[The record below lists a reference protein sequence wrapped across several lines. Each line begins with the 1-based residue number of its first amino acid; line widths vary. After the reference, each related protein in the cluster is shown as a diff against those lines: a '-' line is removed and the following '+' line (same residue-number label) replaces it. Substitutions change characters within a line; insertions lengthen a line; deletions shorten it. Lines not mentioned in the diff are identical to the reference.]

1 MVSWRVCGWCSG
13 GRGRRRQHYRYEVV
27 YRRDDCLY
35 SGPDYLES
43 LPGGRASL
51 NPTHHHPHHAHYHLR
66 HPHHHPP
73 PPHPPPPHPPP
84 IDTLTRQNRVNHL
97 LTALHHAHTP
107 RRPPHAHR
115 TAWVSSGHLGSPP
128 PRAAALSQWRSAPL
142 LPANYRDPS
151 VSSRDL
157 SRDTSRDIS
166 LASSSAHSTKPL
178 LAPGP
183 GHRPPPLL
191 ATSTTPS
198 PRKPPP
204 HSPRTPLSPGPP
216 GYPGAFTFSPLHNL
230 SLGEVQLRKVRGGE
244 VQLRKVGGSSA
255 PPPASST
262 TSTTAAKTWSLTRD
276 LRQYLNT
283 RFQKG
288 SVDHELQNTIRDNV
302 YLRTVPV
309 TTRTPRQGE
318 VNGVDYTFLSKEEFS
333 ALQRSGNLLESG
345 VFEGHEY
352 GAPVPSPISSAL
364 PQRLT
369 VERITRQR
377 LQHQIP
383 STVSNASSMASEV
396 HISTRVES
404 QRLPPLHS
412 PRMGTQREYP
422 STPSGGDPLS
432 EPQSE
437 QSLGPA
443 ALIDTTKDGNL
454 SRSLSLPVKRK
465 HFRKHSSDKIKTLP
479 IRLLKGVQ
487 RPSLLDSNQN
497 LSANEIK
504 EYFIRHGS
512 QRHRQAVHEVHGQAF
527 VSSAEDTSGKV
538 NRQAGRSVQRSSS
551 RSRNSP
557 LKNKSLISFA
567 VDAKYKASSSVVAQ
581 TLLTQPR
588 IKPLK
593 RNVSDVGIYEE
604 DSEADTLFGSSSD
617 DDDSGTLVGSD
628 NRDSL
633 SSEDS
638 GHSDCSSVFSDETA
652 TEDTNIIPSVYRGN
666 PDGISQNN
674 PLYRHTSSS
683 VEGLCF
689 SGNVNAAVDNLS
701 LFSNEESVDPDTHMM
716 SNQSIEH
723 SKYHASNNISSHT
736 IDLSVSV
743 NDPLSPMNGVRYW
756 IDHSDVSRK
765 TQINRHSSSVGN
777 VTPVDNNEFDIIDN
791 LSLFSNE
798 ESVDPVTDVAS
809 QQPVDCTIECE
820 PSSTRHPV
828 SSNLSS
834 EAQFG
839 RYLVTNKVDAIQD
852 LKESNTHRTTGSHS
866 SAPTHNVD
874 TIKDLHA
881 KCRVEPCDESA
892 LNRSK
897 DASSNRVPKGLPVAM
912 MQNNSN
918 VSCIFSYDV
927 AGNSG
932 IEKCSDD
939 IKRCA
944 SSAASGVQKSNSS
957 HQIDINHQDANY
969 SLTFDKFSKPTLIPK
984 KKPEIPQRS
993 SSLNNALKQNNHSMK
1008 FWGSRK
1014 EIPPVLVLNSNN
1026 QFLKKGVRNSLLDE
1040 GENAHINKRAS
1051 SNISDVCSLSTKENI
1066 LSVKDLIDKH
1076 EDVKRTQT
1084 TLGAILVPALNG
1096 KTNQEDACLD
1106 AVLNNKTKKIDNY
1119 VPNKQDSSRA
1129 TTSKSK
1135 EENSED
1141 TSEVDAS
1148 LVTIPKERQENLCEN
1163 DKGNNYCKDVDK
1175 QDYQNSLFA
1184 HSFNP
1189 QEHNKENIYQF
1200 SLLDSHLTDDFKSSE
1215 KIINISSSADTDL
1228 KSEFNSIKD
1237 VNDMIAST
1245 VTLNGTP
1252 SKFLLNTPSFSEKD
1266 ARSRRTSEKRVS
1278 GNALRILG
1286 PTDRNILEGTI
1297 LNADFQELSDTLCN
1311 SNASTYMDT
1320 IHTHKT
1326 LKEDVEKE
1334 CTSSRKMNS
1343 LYFIE
1348 PTEGKVSEFYN
1359 KDESINDALCKTFDK
1374 SSFNNIKTRLERHVE
1389 ASCKNEQSFSEIVL
1403 DNTNEEIPKKKNT
1416 DTFRRG
1422 RQKDPITNV
1431 DNFHESASINHT
1443 LGNNIGDQIT
1453 FLQTEK
1459 GSHRLLPTT
1468 EESKVSN
1475 PCVERNIN
1483 DNVKDSCKNPQSISN
1498 VKERVP
1504 EFCSK
1509 ETVNHG
1515 LNNGHSLSVKS
1526 LVNVHENHI
1535 HSYIESLTSYKSRS
1549 LTKTASLPLQHKHE
1563 GSLKAQL
1570 SDSTLLGA
1578 RQRPEGS
1585 EKTSYCNSIIEEKHK
1600 TSQSFLGLNAS
1611 IVNGKGNASEMEIR
1625 PTESSRL
1632 CQSGINVSY
1641 NEVAIYPL
1649 LSQVNSKDSSPS
1661 SNNRLTDAS
1670 EGLETEDLGEG
1681 KELDQR
1687 PRPPPERTLF
1697 ISRNSPTRFSLIKN
1711 PRDKEERAYSRC
1723 MPVKAPRRSKMKERH
1738 EFNKEPNMNYNG
1750 RQRTPVI
1757 EFSDGTENER
1767 SYIERFLNSKYDN
1780 YAKICNETY
1789 NHQTLQTTEHYSSN
1803 SLPNGFGSSLL
1814 SGNGNGTGNHYGTPK
1829 PPSLPPDHLA
1839 RGSAGTA
1846 VLPGAHPSS
1855 EGKRRRNRS
1864 NVEAMAANT
1873 TSTDI
1878 PPEPPSHPYS
1888 SGTHYGPPGMPQSMV
1903 AEEGGVQLQ
1912 PPDSPTAGELG
1923 PLPFNWEKAYT
1934 ENGEPY
1940 YIDHMNGTSSWLDPR
1955 LARVQKRNAEECG
1968 EDELPFGWERID
1980 DPQYGTYYIDH
1991 VNRKTQYENPVI
2003 VAKKQP
2009 ITPTQGG
2016 GSSPAESG
2024 NNTFPRQKKSTSEGG
2039 SGATP
2044 NTNEGSQPT
2053 SGSGHKRA
2061 NRLMLYLPCLPC
2073 LASEGKDTKLQVQ
2086 AQQANKRVHSRM
2098 DKNALPR
2105 PRSLSPNHKHPDIS
2119 PKPSDPVNRQSIT
2132 ISNPMN
2138 PVHLASGTP
2147 YKANI
2152 LLPSSQDLKSN
2163 NLALNSKITSPNNQN
2178 IPAIKQ
2184 NNVSINQQL
2193 TLSQSFKSQEVKNPT
2208 FNQTIVP
2215 NFAKPH
2221 FPNCQTISPKFLHP
2235 RIPQAS
2241 SSPKGQSMSVGRS
2254 PSPRSSINISNSW
2267 CYNPGQSYSPNHLW
2281 SYSSSPIQSG
2291 NPQFP
2296 SPGPYPL
2303 PQIFSTPLPSSQDL
2317 AYPTIHHQRSFSSYY
2332 SYTVCTPSASPLYRP
2347 SEDPVV
2353 SAVSLRRKDRSGQS
2367 ILFTRNPAELQGEFI
2382 RTSLV
2387 KSSRGLGFTIV
2398 GGDDNEEE
2406 FLQIKS
2412 VVPNGPAWQDGKL
2425 RTGDVLVYVG
2435 DTCVLGYTHADVVN
2449 MFQNIDPGR
2458 TVYLEVCRG
2467 YPLPFDPNDP
2477 NTEIVTTVAVTSADA
2492 RSSKSVFGEG
2502 YERSRNN
2509 SSESMNTAKSMPDL
2523 SNPER
2528 VHQVPRPGSADLLSS
2543 ENFDHTPDILDFY
2556 PSALSK
2562 PEYLTIPIVKGTNGF
2577 GFTIAD
2583 SAYGQKVKKI
2593 LDRGRCK
2600 NLIEGDILVDINNI
2614 NVKGMSHTEV
2624 VQVLK
2629 DCAQGQE
2636 AVIMVQRG
2644 GLSSPSKSRVLR
2656 KEQSSPK
2663 KSGVAAGL
2671 FRSKTPTADMYS
2683 SQPKE
2688 VIPNRPK
2695 TPLVD
2700 TRNRPKTPNIMSGID
2715 ISGSGEGNRQVE
2727 GNTDYRPP
2735 YTPTSVHAPFPG
2747 AFSYTGGQVDSQY
2760 DTKVNNMSVQMSQ
2773 VSLEPNN
2780 YENYIGDS
2788 QGYRGEGQVPHQNS
2802 YNYHHELYSQDGY
2815 YQQHGDESDMK
2826 RNQSKT
2832 PTKEF
2837 NNQGYSQYPYY
2848 NENNGSSSNHINN
2861 NNHNTSMEQNS
2872 GYGYMQ
2878 YPKDG
2883 YDLPRQDSGYSSQA
2897 QIPPARN
2904 PYPPYYG
2911 QNNSAGYN
2919 NQADSLG
2926 RRKES
2931 TSFEYEHPAPVSMP
2945 RFPDGRYS
2953 VNPRGP
2959 PAGPNGNLG
2968 YMEFTV
2974 TLKRQETGFGFRI
2987 VGGTEEGSQV
2997 SIGHIV
3003 PGGAADQNGSVA
3015 TADEIIGVDGEMV
3028 LGSSHHHVVQLMA
3041 AAATQGRVTLTLR
3054 RRTHNPTDLH
3064 NRSLEMQFPYDITVT
3079 RRENEGFGFVIISS
3093 VTKSGSTIGRIIEG
3107 SPAER
3112 CGRLNVGDRIL
3123 SVNGVDIKTLH
3134 HGHIVN
3140 LIKESG
3146 YSVTLT
3152 IGAPRDDASSTTSN
3166 SQRSSQGSMIL
3177 AQATPVSAPQA
3188 SGSPAHTSA
3197 QAESD
3202 AGDDGEYYGVELQ
3215 RGTRGFG
3222 FSIRGGREFHNMPL
3236 FVLRIAENGPAAE
3249 DGKLKVGDQ
3258 LMEINGR
3265 STKDMTHADA
3275 IELIKQCGNSVS
3287 LMVKRG
3293 GKIPQHLDTMNP
3305 NSLGSPVGPPPPGT
3319 NVRST
3324 ATLPPPS
3331 PGSMGTTYPP
3341 PPGPPYYAHGGYNAL
3356 PTSSSGYPPAYP
3368 HNGAIRGPQPLHSS
3382 PATQYPLPLTPNG
3395 PLSQSSPRVVAGE
3408 NYYWNRV
3415 SEHRPA

>member
-2061 NRLMLYLPCLPC
+2061 N
-2073 LASEGKDTKLQVQ
+2073 K
-2086 AQQANKRVHSRM
+2086 
-2098 DKNALPR
+2098 
-2105 PRSLSPNHKHPDIS
+2105 
-2119 PKPSDPVNRQSIT
+2119 
-2132 ISNPMN
+2132 
-2138 PVHLASGTP
+2138 
-2147 YKANI
+2147 
-2152 LLPSSQDLKSN
+2152 
-2163 NLALNSKITSPNNQN
+2163 
-2178 IPAIKQ
+2178 
-2184 NNVSINQQL
+2184 
-2193 TLSQSFKSQEVKNPT
+2193 
-2208 FNQTIVP
+2208 
-2215 NFAKPH
+2215 
-2221 FPNCQTISPKFLHP
+2221 
-2235 RIPQAS
+2235 
-2241 SSPKGQSMSVGRS
+2241 
-2254 PSPRSSINISNSW
+2254 
-2267 CYNPGQSYSPNHLW
+2267 
-2281 SYSSSPIQSG
+2281 
-2291 NPQFP
+2291 
-2296 SPGPYPL
+2296 
-2303 PQIFSTPLPSSQDL
+2303 
-2317 AYPTIHHQRSFSSYY
+2317 
-2332 SYTVCTPSASPLYRP
+2332 
-2347 SEDPVV
+2347 
-2353 SAVSLRRKDRSGQS
+2353 
-2367 ILFTRNPAELQGEFI
+2367 LQGEFI

>member
-13 GRGRRRQHYRYEVV
+13 GGRSRRGQHYRYEVV
-27 YRRDDCLY
+27 YRRDDSLY

-43 LPGGRASL
+43 LPGGRATL
-51 NPTHHHPHHAHYHLR
+51 NTTQHHPHH
-66 HPHHHPP
+66 PHHHFQQF
-73 PPHPPPPHPPP
+73 HPQHHRPQPAQL
-84 IDTLTRQNRVNHL
+84 DTLTRQNRVNHL
-97 LTALHHAHTP
+97 LTALHHAHPP
-107 RRPPHAHR
+107 RPHYR
-115 TAWVSSGHLGSPP
+115 SPWVSSGHLGTAPPPP

-142 LPANYRDPS
+142 LPPNYRDPS

-166 LASSSAHSTKPL
+166 LASSSAHSTKL
-178 LAPGP
+178 LLPTTLAN
-183 GHRPPPLL
+183 RPPPLL
-191 ATSTTPS
+191 TTAGTPS
-198 PRKPPP
+198 PRKPP

-216 GYPGAFTFSPLHNL
+216 GYPDTFTFSPLHNL
-230 SLGEVQLRKVRGGE
+230 SVGKCKVQRQRGGGE
-244 VQLRKVGGSSA
+244 LRLRRVPA
-255 PPPASST
+255 TAARPPPSSPP
-262 TSTTAAKTWSLTRD
+262 TAAAAAAVKSWSLTRD

-345 VFEGHEY
+345 VFEGHAY
-352 GAPVPSPISSAL
+352 GTPVLSPISSAL
-364 PQRLT
+364 QQRLT
-369 VERITRQR
+369 VECITRHR
-377 LQHQIP
+377 LQHHIP
-383 STVSNASSMASEV
+383 SVPNVSSSMSSTEV
-396 HISTRVES
+396 NTIHYKRSW
-404 QRLPPLHS
+404 LPS
-412 PRMGTQREYP
+412 DD
-422 STPSGGDPLS
+422 TPPS

-437 QSLGPA
+437 PG
-443 ALIDTTKDGNL
+443 IDPPISFDNNF
-454 SRSLSLPVKRK
+454 SRSFSLPMKQQRFGK
-465 HFRKHSSDKIKTLP
+465 HTSDRIKTFP
-479 IRLLKGVQ
+479 RRLLKRVQ
-487 RPSLLDSNQN
+487 RPSLRDLNRIY
-497 LSANEIK
+497 SATEIK
-504 EYFIRHGS
+504 EYFLRRGS
-512 QRHRQAVHEVHGQAF
+512 QRHRKALHEVHGQAF
-527 VSSAEDTSGKV
+527 MSASQETSGKV
-538 NRQAGRSVQRSSS
+538 SHHAGRSIQRSSI

-557 LKNKSLISFA
+557 LKNKGLISFA
-567 VDAKYKASSSVVAQ
+567 VDAKYKASPASSLVAQ

-588 IKPLK
+588 IKPHRGSL
-593 RNVSDVGIYEE
+593 SDVELYAE
-604 DSEADTLFGSSSD
+604 DSDADTFFGDSSGESD
-617 DDDSGTLVGSD
+617 TLLGSD
-628 NRDSL
+628 NQSL
-633 SSEDS
+633 VSNKNSEDS
-638 GHSDCSSVFSDETA
+638 DSSSVFSGEET
-652 TEDTNIIPSVYRGN
+652 TDGLSIIPSVYRGN

-674 PLYRHTSSS
+674 PLYRHNISSLENH
-683 VEGLCF
+683 VKPD
-689 SGNVNAAVDNLS
+689 DNLS
-701 LFSNEESVDPDTHMM
+701 LFTNEESVDPDAEVTP
-716 SNQSIEH
+716 NQFF
-723 SKYHASNNISSHT
+723 KCTKDHASSQFYLQN
-736 IDLSVSV
+736 IDLSSPASGT
-743 NDPLSPMNGVRYW
+743 NIFPKPL
-756 IDHSDVSRK
+756 K
-765 TQINRHSSSVGN
+765 NRHSSVEN
-777 VTPVDNNEFDIIDN
+777 LCPIDNKFDLIDN

-798 ESVDPVTDVAS
+798 ELVDPPMEAAS
-809 QQPVDCTIECE
+809 QECLDSTIDGV
-820 PSSTRHPV
+820 PSSTMHPV
-828 SSNLSS
+828 FSPPPEVQVSRYPVVYD
-834 EAQFG
+834 FG
-839 RYLVTNKVDAIQD
+839 TR
-852 LKESNTHRTTGSHS
+852 
-866 SAPTHNVD
+866 
-874 TIKDLHA
+874 KDLVQSNIQ
-881 KCRVEPCDESA
+881 RTIQLTSPST
-892 LNRSK
+892 
-897 DASSNRVPKGLPVAM
+897 SSQHIDILKGLNAECKLNDSHEGFHSTLYQPKVIPV
-912 MQNNSN
+912 
-918 VSCIFSYDV
+918 
-927 AGNSG
+927 
-932 IEKCSDD
+932 
-939 IKRCA
+939 CA
-944 SSAASGVQKSNSS
+944 SSGMFTNDVGDVMSQTDSDLSSIHLDDLANDSSFDKCFDDVCQVNHSQQNQTKSQHSNYTISVDRFSGV
-957 HQIDINHQDANY
+957 
-969 SLTFDKFSKPTLIPK
+969 KFRLKEKPKIP
-984 KKPEIPQRS
+984 PRS
-993 SSLNNALKQNNHSMK
+993 SSLKKFMK
-1008 FWGSRK
+1008 NSHTKKVWGSK
-1014 EIPPVLVLNSNN
+1014 TEIPPVLVINSDQISRKEATGTLLNKGNIAKSTEEETCGRVPSTCPDSNIEHPP
-1026 QFLKKGVRNSLLDE
+1026 LKEKDILTGEGFIDTRTVNLDQTSQKWVTSLATVLNE
-1040 GENAHINKRAS
+1040 RRENHKKYVLKQDTSFNCLLEEKQRSYNEDAPTKEHKS
-1051 SNISDVCSLSTKENI
+1051 SN
-1066 LSVKDLIDKH
+1066 
-1076 EDVKRTQT
+1076 
-1084 TLGAILVPALNG
+1084 G
-1096 KTNQEDACLD
+1096 
-1106 AVLNNKTKKIDNY
+1106 
-1119 VPNKQDSSRA
+1119 QDSHKDASNEDTLFGTIVKNRQKYNVEN
-1129 TTSKSK
+1129 TSKL
-1135 EENSED
+1135 D
-1141 TSEVDAS
+1141 TTFGTH
-1148 LVTIPKERQENLCEN
+1148 LN
-1163 DKGNNYCKDVDK
+1163 DKKNNYCKDASK
-1175 QDYQNSLFA
+1175 PDYFLNALLNMTQKNF
-1184 HSFNP
+1184 
-1189 QEHNKENIYQF
+1189 KENSSHQ
-1200 SLLDSHLTDDFKSSE
+1200 DSPHGPGLTGDT
-1215 KIINISSSADTDL
+1215 KISQI
-1228 KSEFNSIKD
+1228 
-1237 VNDMIAST
+1237 
-1245 VTLNGTP
+1245 
-1252 SKFLLNTPSFSEKD
+1252 
-1266 ARSRRTSEKRVS
+1266 
-1278 GNALRILG
+1278 
-1286 PTDRNILEGTI
+1286 
-1297 LNADFQELSDTLCN
+1297 
-1311 SNASTYMDT
+1311 
-1320 IHTHKT
+1320 
-1326 LKEDVEKE
+1326 
-1334 CTSSRKMNS
+1334 MNS
-1343 LYFIE
+1343 
-1348 PTEGKVSEFYN
+1348 
-1359 KDESINDALCKTFDK
+1359 K
-1374 SSFNNIKTRLERHVE
+1374 S
-1389 ASCKNEQSFSEIVL
+1389 VL
-1403 DNTNEEIPKKKNT
+1403 
-1416 DTFRRG
+1416 
-1422 RQKDPITNV
+1422 TNV
-1431 DNFHESASINHT
+1431 GLN
-1443 LGNNIGDQIT
+1443 
-1453 FLQTEK
+1453 K
-1459 GSHRLLPTT
+1459 
-1468 EESKVSN
+1468 
-1475 PCVERNIN
+1475 
-1483 DNVKDSCKNPQSISN
+1483 PQSIKEEACEGTTTRNCLNRTFPELKKDTNCQPKSTNTDLETDILEFKKKSLKDEKRLNEIFVHSRDKNITEIQKVEDTAALRQSN
-1498 VKERVP
+1498 SEEINSEQVDHLHKSASVTPTPGNNTDHLKDMSKLPLSFSNAHESVP
-1504 EFCSK
+1504 KVRTKTIKQSL
-1509 ETVNHG
+1509 NDG
-1515 LNNGHSLSVKS
+1515 LNRNTLSVKS
-1526 LVNVHENHI
+1526 LVNVHEKLSMNHI
-1535 HSYIESLTSYKSRS
+1535 QGSINKGPLRQHTFHSSINTLHPLLPHKPKGLKNTIKAYPSDSRS
-1549 LTKTASLPLQHKHE
+1549 
-1563 GSLKAQL
+1563 
-1570 SDSTLLGA
+1570 LGA
-1578 RQRPEGS
+1578 RQSPDGS
-1585 EKTSYCNSIIEEKHK
+1585 ELISDLNFCIEKSCYRASRK
-1600 TSQSFLGLNAS
+1600 QKILNDDKSCLHLVDDCIDAKR
-1611 IVNGKGNASEMEIR
+1611 NMSEAE
-1625 PTESSRL
+1625 TVSSEVCRF
-1632 CQSGINVSY
+1632 CQSGSSVS
-1641 NEVAIYPL
+1641 NSEKCIYPTI
-1649 LSQVNSKDSSPS
+1649 LSEDSSEVS
-1661 SNNRLTDAS
+1661 SLSSVSESTEICEGPNNDQ
-1670 EGLETEDLGEG
+1670 GEE
-1681 KELDQR
+1681 KELKQR
-1687 PRPPPERTLF
+1687 PLPPPERTLF
-1697 ISRNSPTRFSLIKN
+1697 ISRNSPCRFSLVTN
-1711 PRDKEERAYSRC
+1711 PQEREKRAFYRG
-1723 MPVKAPRRSKMKERH
+1723 MPVKAPRRSKMKDMHMFKRENN
-1738 EFNKEPNMNYNG
+1738 FNKNVG
-1750 RQRTPVI
+1750 RQRTPMI
-1757 EFSDGTENER
+1757 EFSDNTENER
-1767 SYIERFLNSKYDN
+1767 SYVERFLNSKFENSSKTGNHSALETGGN
-1780 YAKICNETY
+1780 YR
-1789 NHQTLQTTEHYSSN
+1789 SN
-1803 SLPNGFGSSLL
+1803 SLPSDFGSSLQ
-1814 SGNGNGTGNHYGTPK
+1814 SVIGDGAGNHYGTPK

-1846 VLPGAHPSS
+1846 LLPGAHPSS

-1873 TSTDI
+1873 TSTEI

-1888 SGTHYGPPGMPQSMV
+1888 SGTLYSPPGMPQNMV
-1903 AEEGGVQLQ
+1903 GKEGGVQLQ
-1912 PPDSPTAGELG
+1912 SPDSPTSGELG

-1955 LARVQKRNAEECG
+1955 LARVQKQNAEECG

-2009 ITPTQGG
+2009 VTPTQGG
-2016 GSSPAESG
+2016 GSSPAEGG
-2024 NNTFPRQKKSTSEGG
+2024 NNTFPRQKKSASDTGG
-2039 SGATP
+2039 GVAPSAT
-2044 NTNEGSQPT
+2044 EGSQPT

-2061 NRLMLYLPCLPC
+2061 N
-2073 LASEGKDTKLQVQ
+2073 
-2086 AQQANKRVHSRM
+2086 N
-2098 DKNALPR
+2098 
-2105 PRSLSPNHKHPDIS
+2105 
-2119 PKPSDPVNRQSIT
+2119 
-2132 ISNPMN
+2132 
-2138 PVHLASGTP
+2138 
-2147 YKANI
+2147 
-2152 LLPSSQDLKSN
+2152 
-2163 NLALNSKITSPNNQN
+2163 
-2178 IPAIKQ
+2178 
-2184 NNVSINQQL
+2184 
-2193 TLSQSFKSQEVKNPT
+2193 
-2208 FNQTIVP
+2208 
-2215 NFAKPH
+2215 
-2221 FPNCQTISPKFLHP
+2221 
-2235 RIPQAS
+2235 
-2241 SSPKGQSMSVGRS
+2241 
-2254 PSPRSSINISNSW
+2254 
-2267 CYNPGQSYSPNHLW
+2267 
-2281 SYSSSPIQSG
+2281 
-2291 NPQFP
+2291 
-2296 SPGPYPL
+2296 
-2303 PQIFSTPLPSSQDL
+2303 
-2317 AYPTIHHQRSFSSYY
+2317 
-2332 SYTVCTPSASPLYRP
+2332 
-2347 SEDPVV
+2347 
-2353 SAVSLRRKDRSGQS
+2353 RSGQGV
-2367 ILFTRNPAELQGEFI
+2367 LFTRNPAELQGEFI

-2528 VHQVPRPGSADLLSS
+2528 VQQVPRPGSADLLSS

-2644 GLSSPSKSRVLR
+2644 GLSSPSKSRGLR

-2700 TRNRPKTPNIMSGID
+2700 TRNRPKTPNVMSGID
-2715 ISGSGEGNRQVE
+2715 ISGSGEGNRQME
-2727 GNTDYRPP
+2727 GNTDYRPL

-2773 VSLEPNN
+2773 VSLEQNN

-2788 QGYRGEGQVPHQNS
+2788 QGFRGEGPAPHQNS
-2802 YNYHHELYSQDGY
+2802 YNYHHDLYAQDSY
-2815 YQQHGDESDMK
+2815 YQQHGDDSDIK
-2826 RNQSKT
+2826 RNQAKT
-2832 PTKEF
+2832 PTKEY

-2861 NNHNTSMEQNS
+2861 NHHNTSMEQNS

-2919 NQADSLG
+2919 SQADSLG

-2953 VNPRGP
+2953 VNPRVP
-2959 PAGPNGNLG
+2959 PTGPNGNLG

-2974 TLKRQETGFGFRI
+2974 ILKRQETGFGFRI

-3003 PGGAADQNGSVA
+3003 PGGAADQDGSVA
-3015 TADEIIGVDGEMV
+3015 TGDEIIGVDGEMV

-3041 AAATQGRVTLTLR
+3041 AAATHGRVTLTLR
-3054 RRTHNPTDLH
+3054 RRTHTPTELH
-3064 NRSLEMQFPYDITVT
+3064 NRSLEMQFPYDVTVT

-3152 IGAPRDDASSTTSN
+3152 IGPPRDDASSTTSN

-3188 SGSPAHTSA
+3188 FGSPAHTSA

-3287 LMVKRG
+3287 LLVKRG
-3293 GKIPQHLDTMNP
+3293 GKLPQHLDTMNP

-3324 ATLPPPS
+3324 VTLPPPS
-3331 PGSMGTTYPP
+3331 PGSMGTSYPP
-3341 PPGPPYYAHGGYNAL
+3341 PLPGLPGPPYYSHGGYNAI

-3368 HNGAIRGPQPLHSS
+3368 HNGAVRGPQPLHSS

-3395 PLSQSSPRVVAGE
+3395 PLSQSSPRVMAGE

-3415 SEHRPA
+3415 SDHRPA

>member
-13 GRGRRRQHYRYEVV
+13 GGRSRRGQHYRYEVV
-27 YRRDDCLY
+27 YRRDDSLY

-43 LPGGRASL
+43 LPGGRATL
-51 NPTHHHPHHAHYHLR
+51 NTTQHHPHH
-66 HPHHHPP
+66 PHHHFQQF
-73 PPHPPPPHPPP
+73 HPQHHRPQPAQL
-84 IDTLTRQNRVNHL
+84 DTLTRQNRVNHL
-97 LTALHHAHTP
+97 LTALHHAHPP
-107 RRPPHAHR
+107 RPHYR
-115 TAWVSSGHLGSPP
+115 SPWVSSGHLGTAPPPP

-142 LPANYRDPS
+142 LPPNYRDPS

-166 LASSSAHSTKPL
+166 LASSSAHSTKL
-178 LAPGP
+178 LLPTTLAN
-183 GHRPPPLL
+183 RPPPLL
-191 ATSTTPS
+191 TTAGTPS
-198 PRKPPP
+198 PRKPP

-216 GYPGAFTFSPLHNL
+216 GYPDTFTFSPLHNL
-230 SLGEVQLRKVRGGE
+230 SVGKCKVQRQRGGGE
-244 VQLRKVGGSSA
+244 LRLRRVPA
-255 PPPASST
+255 TAARPPPSSPP
-262 TSTTAAKTWSLTRD
+262 TAAAAAAVKSWSLTRD

-345 VFEGHEY
+345 VFEGHAY
-352 GAPVPSPISSAL
+352 GTPVLSPISSAL
-364 PQRLT
+364 QQRLT
-369 VERITRQR
+369 VECITRHR
-377 LQHQIP
+377 LQHHIP
-383 STVSNASSMASEV
+383 SVPNVSSSMSSTEV
-396 HISTRVES
+396 NTIHYKRSW
-404 QRLPPLHS
+404 LPS
-412 PRMGTQREYP
+412 DD
-422 STPSGGDPLS
+422 TPPS

-437 QSLGPA
+437 PG
-443 ALIDTTKDGNL
+443 IDPPISFDNNF
-454 SRSLSLPVKRK
+454 SRSFSLPMKQQRFGK
-465 HFRKHSSDKIKTLP
+465 HTSDRIKTFP
-479 IRLLKGVQ
+479 RRLLKRVQ
-487 RPSLLDSNQN
+487 RPSLRDLNRIY
-497 LSANEIK
+497 SATEIK
-504 EYFIRHGS
+504 EYFLRRGS
-512 QRHRQAVHEVHGQAF
+512 QRHRKALHEVHGQAF
-527 VSSAEDTSGKV
+527 MSASQETSGKV
-538 NRQAGRSVQRSSS
+538 SHHAGRSIQRSSI

-557 LKNKSLISFA
+557 LKNKGLISFA
-567 VDAKYKASSSVVAQ
+567 VDAKYKASPASSLVAQ

-588 IKPLK
+588 IKPHRGSL
-593 RNVSDVGIYEE
+593 SDVELYAE
-604 DSEADTLFGSSSD
+604 DSDADTFFGDSSGESD
-617 DDDSGTLVGSD
+617 TLLGSD
-628 NRDSL
+628 NQSL
-633 SSEDS
+633 VSNKNSEDS
-638 GHSDCSSVFSDETA
+638 DSSSVFSGEET
-652 TEDTNIIPSVYRGN
+652 TDGLSIIPSVYRGN

-674 PLYRHTSSS
+674 PLYRHNISSLENH
-683 VEGLCF
+683 VKPD
-689 SGNVNAAVDNLS
+689 DNLS
-701 LFSNEESVDPDTHMM
+701 LFTNEESVDPDAEVTP
-716 SNQSIEH
+716 NQFF
-723 SKYHASNNISSHT
+723 KCTKDHASSQFYLQN
-736 IDLSVSV
+736 IDLSSPASGT
-743 NDPLSPMNGVRYW
+743 NIFPKPL
-756 IDHSDVSRK
+756 K
-765 TQINRHSSSVGN
+765 NRHSSVEN
-777 VTPVDNNEFDIIDN
+777 LCPIDNKFDLIDN

-798 ESVDPVTDVAS
+798 ELVDPPMEAAS
-809 QQPVDCTIECE
+809 QECLDSTIDGV
-820 PSSTRHPV
+820 PSSTMHPV
-828 SSNLSS
+828 FSPPPEVQVSRYPVVYD
-834 EAQFG
+834 FG
-839 RYLVTNKVDAIQD
+839 TR
-852 LKESNTHRTTGSHS
+852 
-866 SAPTHNVD
+866 
-874 TIKDLHA
+874 KDLVQSNIQ
-881 KCRVEPCDESA
+881 RTIQLTSPST
-892 LNRSK
+892 
-897 DASSNRVPKGLPVAM
+897 SSQHIDILKGLNAECKLNDSHEGFHSTLYQPKVIPV
-912 MQNNSN
+912 
-918 VSCIFSYDV
+918 
-927 AGNSG
+927 
-932 IEKCSDD
+932 
-939 IKRCA
+939 CA
-944 SSAASGVQKSNSS
+944 SSGMFTNDVGDVMSQTDSDLSSIHLDDLANDSSFDKCFDDVCQVNHSQQNQTKSQHSNYTISVDRFSGV
-957 HQIDINHQDANY
+957 
-969 SLTFDKFSKPTLIPK
+969 KFRLKEKPKIP
-984 KKPEIPQRS
+984 PRS
-993 SSLNNALKQNNHSMK
+993 SSLKKFMK
-1008 FWGSRK
+1008 NSHTKKVWGSK
-1014 EIPPVLVLNSNN
+1014 TEIPPVLVINSDQISRKEATGTLLNKGNIAKSTEEETCGRVPSTCPDSNIEHPP
-1026 QFLKKGVRNSLLDE
+1026 LKEKDILTGEGFIDTRTVNLDQTSQKWVTSLATVLNE
-1040 GENAHINKRAS
+1040 RRENHKKYVLKQDTSFNCLLEEKQRSYNEDAPTKEHKS
-1051 SNISDVCSLSTKENI
+1051 SN
-1066 LSVKDLIDKH
+1066 
-1076 EDVKRTQT
+1076 
-1084 TLGAILVPALNG
+1084 G
-1096 KTNQEDACLD
+1096 
-1106 AVLNNKTKKIDNY
+1106 
-1119 VPNKQDSSRA
+1119 QDSHKDASNEDTLFGTIVKNRQKYNVEN
-1129 TTSKSK
+1129 TSKL
-1135 EENSED
+1135 D
-1141 TSEVDAS
+1141 TTFGTH
-1148 LVTIPKERQENLCEN
+1148 LN
-1163 DKGNNYCKDVDK
+1163 DKKNNYCKDASK
-1175 QDYQNSLFA
+1175 PDYFLNALLNMTQKNF
-1184 HSFNP
+1184 
-1189 QEHNKENIYQF
+1189 KENSSHQ
-1200 SLLDSHLTDDFKSSE
+1200 DSPHGPGLTGDT
-1215 KIINISSSADTDL
+1215 KISQI
-1228 KSEFNSIKD
+1228 
-1237 VNDMIAST
+1237 
-1245 VTLNGTP
+1245 
-1252 SKFLLNTPSFSEKD
+1252 
-1266 ARSRRTSEKRVS
+1266 
-1278 GNALRILG
+1278 
-1286 PTDRNILEGTI
+1286 
-1297 LNADFQELSDTLCN
+1297 
-1311 SNASTYMDT
+1311 
-1320 IHTHKT
+1320 
-1326 LKEDVEKE
+1326 
-1334 CTSSRKMNS
+1334 MNS
-1343 LYFIE
+1343 
-1348 PTEGKVSEFYN
+1348 
-1359 KDESINDALCKTFDK
+1359 K
-1374 SSFNNIKTRLERHVE
+1374 S
-1389 ASCKNEQSFSEIVL
+1389 VL
-1403 DNTNEEIPKKKNT
+1403 
-1416 DTFRRG
+1416 
-1422 RQKDPITNV
+1422 TNV
-1431 DNFHESASINHT
+1431 GLN
-1443 LGNNIGDQIT
+1443 
-1453 FLQTEK
+1453 K
-1459 GSHRLLPTT
+1459 
-1468 EESKVSN
+1468 
-1475 PCVERNIN
+1475 
-1483 DNVKDSCKNPQSISN
+1483 PQSIKEEACEGTTTRNCLNRTFPELKKDTNCQPKSTNTDLETDILEFKKKSLKDEKRLNEIFVHSRDKNITEIQKVEDTAALRQSN
-1498 VKERVP
+1498 SEEINSEQVDHLHKSASVTPTPGNNTDHLKDMSKLPLSFSNAHESVP
-1504 EFCSK
+1504 KVRTKTIKQSL
-1509 ETVNHG
+1509 NDG
-1515 LNNGHSLSVKS
+1515 LNRNTLSVKS
-1526 LVNVHENHI
+1526 LVNVHEKLSMNHI
-1535 HSYIESLTSYKSRS
+1535 QGSINKGPLRQHTFHSSINTLHPLLPHKPKGLKNTIKAYPSDSRS
-1549 LTKTASLPLQHKHE
+1549 
-1563 GSLKAQL
+1563 
-1570 SDSTLLGA
+1570 LGA
-1578 RQRPEGS
+1578 RQSPDGS
-1585 EKTSYCNSIIEEKHK
+1585 ELISDLNFCIEKSCYRASRK
-1600 TSQSFLGLNAS
+1600 QKILNDDKSCLHLVDDCIDAKR
-1611 IVNGKGNASEMEIR
+1611 NMSEAE
-1625 PTESSRL
+1625 TVSSEVCRF
-1632 CQSGINVSY
+1632 CQSGSSVS
-1641 NEVAIYPL
+1641 NSEKCIYPTI
-1649 LSQVNSKDSSPS
+1649 LSEDSSEVS
-1661 SNNRLTDAS
+1661 SLSSVSESTEICEGPNNDQ
-1670 EGLETEDLGEG
+1670 GEE
-1681 KELDQR
+1681 KELKQR
-1687 PRPPPERTLF
+1687 PLPPPERTLF
-1697 ISRNSPTRFSLIKN
+1697 ISRNSPCRFSLVTN
-1711 PRDKEERAYSRC
+1711 PQEREKRAFYRG
-1723 MPVKAPRRSKMKERH
+1723 MPVKAPRRSKMKDMHMFKRENN
-1738 EFNKEPNMNYNG
+1738 FNKNVG
-1750 RQRTPVI
+1750 RQRTPMI
-1757 EFSDGTENER
+1757 EFSDNTENER
-1767 SYIERFLNSKYDN
+1767 SYVERFLNSKFENSSKTGNHSALETGGN
-1780 YAKICNETY
+1780 YR
-1789 NHQTLQTTEHYSSN
+1789 SN
-1803 SLPNGFGSSLL
+1803 SLPSDFGSSLQ
-1814 SGNGNGTGNHYGTPK
+1814 SVIGDGAGNHYGTPK

-1846 VLPGAHPSS
+1846 LLPGAHPSS

-1873 TSTDI
+1873 TSTEI

-1888 SGTHYGPPGMPQSMV
+1888 SGTLYSPPGMPQNMV
-1903 AEEGGVQLQ
+1903 GKEGGVQLQ
-1912 PPDSPTAGELG
+1912 SPDSPTSGELG

-1955 LARVQKRNAEECG
+1955 LARVQKQNAEECG

-2009 ITPTQGG
+2009 VTPTQGG
-2016 GSSPAESG
+2016 GSSPAEGG
-2024 NNTFPRQKKSTSEGG
+2024 NNTFPRQKKSASDTGG
-2039 SGATP
+2039 GVAPSAT
-2044 NTNEGSQPT
+2044 EGSQPT

-2086 AQQANKRVHSRM
+2086 AQQTSKRVHNRM
-2098 DKNALPR
+2098 DKNSLPR

-2119 PKPSDPVNRQSIT
+2119 PKHSNLIDRQNII
-2132 ISNPMN
+2132 ISNPMD
-2138 PVHLASGTP
+2138 PVHLASGAP
-2147 YKANI
+2147 YKTNN
-2152 LLPSSQDLKSN
+2152 LSPGSQVLKPN
-2163 NLALNSKITSPNNQN
+2163 NLALSSKNIYPNDQN
-2178 IPAIKQ
+2178 IPASKQ
-2184 NNVSINQQL
+2184 SNVSKNQQL
-2193 TLSQSFKSQEVKNPT
+2193 ILSQGLKSQEVKNPT

-2221 FPNCQTISPKFLHP
+2221 FPNYQTIAPNFLHP
-2235 RIPQAS
+2235 RVPQAS
-2241 SSPKGQSMSVGRS
+2241 SSPKGPSPSFGRS
-2254 PSPRSSINISNSW
+2254 YSSPKSSVNNLSNSW
-2267 CYNPGQSYSPNHLW
+2267 CVSSGQSLSPSHPW
-2281 SYSSSPIQSG
+2281 SYSSSPIQ
-2291 NPQFP
+2291 FP
-2296 SPGPYPL
+2296 SPGPIPL
-2303 PQIFSTPLPSSQDL
+2303 NRFLSSPLSSSQDL
-2317 AYPTIHHQRSFSSYY
+2317 SYPMIHHQRSFSSYY
-2332 SYTVCTPSASPLYRP
+2332 SYTAITPSASPLYRP

-2353 SAVSLRRKDRSGQS
+2353 SAVSLRRKDRSGQGV
-2367 ILFTRNPAELQGEFI
+2367 LFTRNPAELQGEFI

-2528 VHQVPRPGSADLLSS
+2528 VQQVPRPGSADLLSS

-2644 GLSSPSKSRVLR
+2644 GLSSPSKSRGLR

-2700 TRNRPKTPNIMSGID
+2700 TRNRPKTPNVMSGID
-2715 ISGSGEGNRQVE
+2715 ISGSGEGNRQME
-2727 GNTDYRPP
+2727 GNTDYRPL

-2773 VSLEPNN
+2773 VSLEQNN

-2788 QGYRGEGQVPHQNS
+2788 QGFRGEGPAPHQNS
-2802 YNYHHELYSQDGY
+2802 YNYHHDLYAQDSY
-2815 YQQHGDESDMK
+2815 YQQHGDDSDIK
-2826 RNQSKT
+2826 RNQAKT
-2832 PTKEF
+2832 PTKEY

-2861 NNHNTSMEQNS
+2861 NHHNTSMEQNS

-2919 NQADSLG
+2919 SQADSLG

-2953 VNPRGP
+2953 VNPRVP
-2959 PAGPNGNLG
+2959 PTGPNGNLG

-2974 TLKRQETGFGFRI
+2974 ILKRQETGFGFRI

-3003 PGGAADQNGSVA
+3003 PGGAADQDGSVA
-3015 TADEIIGVDGEMV
+3015 TGDEIIGVDGEMV

-3041 AAATQGRVTLTLR
+3041 AAATHGRVTLTLR
-3054 RRTHNPTDLH
+3054 RRTHTPTELH
-3064 NRSLEMQFPYDITVT
+3064 NRSLEMQFPYDVTVT

-3152 IGAPRDDASSTTSN
+3152 IGPPRDDASSTTSN
-3166 SQRSSQGSMIL
+3166 SQR
-3177 AQATPVSAPQA
+3177 
-3188 SGSPAHTSA
+3188 
-3197 QAESD
+3197 AESD

-3287 LMVKRG
+3287 LLVKRG
-3293 GKIPQHLDTMNP
+3293 GKLPQHLDTMNP

-3324 ATLPPPS
+3324 VTLPPPS
-3331 PGSMGTTYPP
+3331 PGSMGTSYPP
-3341 PPGPPYYAHGGYNAL
+3341 PLPGLPGPPYYSHGGYNAI

-3368 HNGAIRGPQPLHSS
+3368 HNGAVRGPQPLHSS

-3395 PLSQSSPRVVAGE
+3395 PLSQSSPRVMAGE

-3415 SEHRPA
+3415 SDHRPA

>member
-13 GRGRRRQHYRYEVV
+13 GRGRRQHYRYEVV
-27 YRRDDCLY
+27 YRRDDSLY

-43 LPGGRASL
+43 LPGGRAT
-51 NPTHHHPHHAHYHLR
+51 PHHPHHAHYHLH
-66 HPHHHPP
+66 HPHPQHLHHRPP
-73 PPHPPPPHPPP
+73 PPPLHPP
-84 IDTLTRQNRVNHL
+84 IDSLTRQNRVNHI
-97 LTALHHAHTP
+97 LTALHHAHPP
-107 RRPPHAHR
+107 RHPSYAYRSHWA
-115 TAWVSSGHLGSPP
+115 SSGHLGAPP
-128 PRAAALSQWRSAPL
+128 PRTAGLPQWRSAPL
-142 LPANYRDPS
+142 LPPNYRDPS

-178 LAPGP
+178 LPHLP
-183 GHRPPPLL
+183 GHRPPPLI
-191 ATSTTPS
+191 TSASTPS
-198 PRKPPP
+198 PSKPS

-216 GYPGAFTFSPLHNL
+216 GYPEAFTFSPLHNL
-230 SLGEVQLRKVRGGE
+230 S
-244 VQLRKVGGSSA
+244 VG
-255 PPPASST
+255 
-262 TSTTAAKTWSLTRD
+262 SLTRD

-318 VNGVDYTFLSKEEFS
+318 VNGVDYTFLSKDEFN

-352 GAPVPSPISSAL
+352 GTPVPSPISSAL
-364 PQRLT
+364 PQRQTL
-369 VERITRQR
+369 ERITRRR
-377 LQHQIP
+377 LQHRIM
-383 STVSNASSMASEV
+383 TTASNAFSSMASEV
-396 HISTRVES
+396 HTSSPVVSR
-404 QRLPPLHS
+404 RLPPLHGPWVGVRHGRS
-412 PRMGTQREYP
+412 WLP
-422 STPSGGDPLS
+422 SDDAPPS

-437 QSLGPA
+437 PGLEPDA
-443 ALIDTTKDGNL
+443 AIDIVDDYSNL
-454 SRSLSLPVKRK
+454 SRSFSLPMKQPRSG
-465 HFRKHSSDKIKTLP
+465 KHSSDKMKTLP
-479 IRLLKGVQ
+479 SRLLKGVQ
-487 RPSLLDSNQN
+487 RPSLRELNRTF
-497 LSANEIK
+497 SANEIK

-512 QRHRQAVHEVHGQAF
+512 QRHRLAVDEMHGQAH
-527 VSSAEDTSGKV
+527 VSSLQEKSRKGIHP
-538 NRQAGRSVQRSSS
+538 AGRSAQRASS
-551 RSRNSP
+551 RSKNSP
-557 LKNKSLISFA
+557 TKNKGLISFA
-567 VDAKYKASSSVVAQ
+567 VDAKYKASPASCLVAQ

-588 IKPLK
+588 TKPP
-593 RNVSDVGIYEE
+593 RRSFSDVAMADEE
-604 DSEADTLFGSSSD
+604 SDLESFFADSSD
-617 DDDSGTLVGSD
+617 DETLVGSD
-628 NRDSL
+628 NQSL
-633 SSEDS
+633 FTDNESEDDE
-638 GHSDCSSVFSDETA
+638 GEVFSNEEIVADDKTM
-652 TEDTNIIPSVYRGN
+652 IPSIYRGN
-666 PDGISQNN
+666 PTGISQSN
-674 PLYRHTSSS
+674 PLYRNSVSSLES
-683 VEGLCF
+683 LGICGSNKF
-689 SGNVNAAVDNLS
+689 DPVDNLS
-701 LFSNEESVDPDTHMM
+701 LFSNEESVDPDTESVSQVTIDPPPLPLSDRWSYLNQVNEDVTK
-716 SNQSIEH
+716 SNSPSISQRSPLDSLTPSPVENLR
-723 SKYHASNNISSHT
+723 SFDSNN
-736 IDLSVSV
+736 
-743 NDPLSPMNGVRYW
+743 
-756 IDHSDVSRK
+756 
-765 TQINRHSSSVGN
+765 
-777 VTPVDNNEFDIIDN
+777 FDAIDN

-798 ESVDPVTDVAS
+798 ESVDPDVNVIPHQS
-809 QQPVDCTIECE
+809 
-820 PSSTRHPV
+820 PSSTVHAVSTDPSFKVFSDSTPV
-828 SSNLSS
+828 
-834 EAQFG
+834 
-839 RYLVTNKVDAIQD
+839 VDNTGIVGD
-852 LKESNTHRTTGSHS
+852 L
-866 SAPTHNVD
+866 
-874 TIKDLHA
+874 
-881 KCRVEPCDESA
+881 
-892 LNRSK
+892 
-897 DASSNRVPKGLPVAM
+897 
-912 MQNNSN
+912 Q
-918 VSCIFSYDV
+918 
-927 AGNSG
+927 
-932 IEKCSDD
+932 KCSPLGT
-939 IKRCA
+939 
-944 SSAASGVQKSNSS
+944 SGSESINVENMKIFHTESNSS
-957 HQIDINHQDANY
+957 SPCEDCDSVIYPTPRGTRASSDGALSDVSSHTDSDICSVHLDDMAYDSGFEKQLDGSESGSSSDVGDVYQVNPMHHNEAESHHSSY
-969 SLTFDKFSKPTLIPK
+969 AFTLDKFSVVKLTSKEKPKVP
-984 KKPEIPQRS
+984 PRS
-993 SSLNNALKQNNHSMK
+993 SSLNRFLMHNKKDTRHKTDTLPVPVLRVVSPGKESETNPNGTICEFYTAKRLKKAAHGIWTGSELDATCPAIKRHDASAVTSFPVDEVENTTEDAVRLGTSPITVLTYKNENLKQDTSK
-1008 FWGSRK
+1008 QD
-1014 EIPPVLVLNSNN
+1014 EPIVTVLNDTNEN
-1026 QFLKKGVRNSLLDE
+1026 YTQDKRKQETLL
-1040 GENAHINKRAS
+1040 
-1051 SNISDVCSLSTKENI
+1051 VT
-1066 LSVKDLIDKH
+1066 
-1076 EDVKRTQT
+1076 
-1084 TLGAILVPALNG
+1084 
-1096 KTNQEDACLD
+1096 
-1106 AVLNNKTKKIDNY
+1106 VLNDT
-1119 VPNKQDSSRA
+1119 RG
-1129 TTSKSK
+1129 TH
-1135 EENSED
+1135 SED
-1141 TSEVDAS
+1141 TSQEDTVH
-1148 LVTIPKERQENLCEN
+1148 VTGLCNTEEIYQEINNQENLFQRSVFFSKIQIPVPKKNIIKHDTVVDEGVSDVTQPTKEVMGCVEEPVDGALEEILPGLDN
-1163 DKGNNYCKDVDK
+1163 DKTDIYVLEDLMVKCGNKQNKSMCVNLNEKYQELAEDSSIQTTSLDTVASIETSCSTSLDTDASIQLTSPDTDASIQLTSTDTDASIQTTCPSLDTDASTETTSLNTDVNEMEEKFKKESNKDLTSFRTHTSGPRV
-1175 QDYQNSLFA
+1175 NSRLD
-1184 HSFNP
+1184 
-1189 QEHNKENIYQF
+1189 I
-1200 SLLDSHLTDDFKSSE
+1200 DSHDERNLKGAHNDNILEDTVIRSAVNKMRNRFEELIRDSSKKEELANRKVLRRAAKSDDWYRKDRNTDSLKNSEEEIVARRGSNTSHGRTSPKHIEDSNKPDKLKSTQTGGTLRISQPT
-1215 KIINISSSADTDL
+1215 IADRNISLPSTQRGFNENVKDL
-1228 KSEFNSIKD
+1228 TTEKSESETNVQYNTQHDQIPSHQMVSENRISLQEAPEISPVD
-1237 VNDMIAST
+1237 HSST
-1245 VTLNGTP
+1245 SQSSVKESHAPLP
-1252 SKFLLNTPSFSEKD
+1252 AKLNTPSSSNRSFGTRESPDGSELTNDSCSLIEDNCTYISDEEDKQIND
-1266 ARSRRTSEKRVS
+1266 IDIDIDVENISESSSETYVEIDVENIS
-1278 GNALRILG
+1278 GNSSE
-1286 PTDRNILEGTI
+1286 TST
-1297 LNADFQELSDTLCN
+1297 LSRTGGSVLVYDIDCHLIN
-1311 SNASTYMDT
+1311 SSQ
-1320 IHTHKT
+1320 
-1326 LKEDVEKE
+1326 
-1334 CTSSRKMNS
+1334 MNS
-1343 LYFIE
+1343 
-1348 PTEGKVSEFYN
+1348 
-1359 KDESINDALCKTFDK
+1359 
-1374 SSFNNIKTRLERHVE
+1374 E
-1389 ASCKNEQSFSEIVL
+1389 ASE
-1403 DNTNEEIPKKKNT
+1403 P
-1416 DTFRRG
+1416 
-1422 RQKDPITNV
+1422 
-1431 DNFHESASINHT
+1431 
-1443 LGNNIGDQIT
+1443 
-1453 FLQTEK
+1453 
-1459 GSHRLLPTT
+1459 
-1468 EESKVSN
+1468 
-1475 PCVERNIN
+1475 
-1483 DNVKDSCKNPQSISN
+1483 
-1498 VKERVP
+1498 
-1504 EFCSK
+1504 
-1509 ETVNHG
+1509 
-1515 LNNGHSLSVKS
+1515 
-1526 LVNVHENHI
+1526 
-1535 HSYIESLTSYKSRS
+1535 SLTSETKQTS
-1549 LTKTASLPLQHKHE
+1549 LTVKDDEGEATAGEDPH
-1563 GSLKAQL
+1563 
-1570 SDSTLLGA
+1570 ST
-1578 RQRPEGS
+1578 P
-1585 EKTSYCNSIIEEKHK
+1585 H
-1600 TSQSFLGLNAS
+1600 
-1611 IVNGKGNASEMEIR
+1611 
-1625 PTESSRL
+1625 
-1632 CQSGINVSY
+1632 
-1641 NEVAIYPL
+1641 
-1649 LSQVNSKDSSPS
+1649 
-1661 SNNRLTDAS
+1661 
-1670 EGLETEDLGEG
+1670 
-1681 KELDQR
+1681 
-1687 PRPPPERTLF
+1687 PPPERTLF
-1697 ISRNSPTRFSLIKN
+1697 ISRNSPMRFSLVKD
-1711 PRDKEERAYSRC
+1711 PHERQQRLSYKTV
-1723 MPVKAPRRSKMKERH
+1723 PVKVPRRSKLKDGCKFDEKI
-1738 EFNKEPNMNYNG
+1738 FTNSIG
-1750 RQRTPVI
+1750 RLRKPVVDH
-1757 EFSDGTENER
+1757 SDSPDNEMT
-1767 SYIERFLNSKYDN
+1767 YIEGLLN
-1780 YAKICNETY
+1780 
-1789 NHQTLQTTEHYSSN
+1789 TESQN
-1803 SLPNGFGSSLL
+1803 SLKRQNVSLL
-1814 SGNGNGTGNHYGTPK
+1814 SNLGRDEPDTSSLSGDLGPPSVSVIVDGSGNHYGTPK

-1839 RGSAGTA
+1839 RGSAGAA

-1873 TSTDI
+1873 TSTEP
-1878 PPEPPSHPYS
+1878 PPESPSHPYS
-1888 SGTHYGPPGMPQSMV
+1888 SGTHYGPPGMSQSMV
-1903 AEEGGVQLQ
+1903 AEEGGIQLQ
-1912 PPDSPTAGELG
+1912 PPDSPSSGELG

-2003 VAKKQP
+2003 MAKKQP
-2009 ITPTQGG
+2009 ITPVQGG
-2016 GSSPAESG
+2016 GNSPADGG
-2024 NNTFPRQKKSTSEGG
+2024 NNTFPRQKKSAPDVSGG
-2039 SGATP
+2039 GVTP
-2044 NTNEGSQPT
+2044 NTNDGSQPT
-2053 SGSGHKRA
+2053 SNSGHKRA

-2073 LASEGKDTKLQVQ
+2073 LASEGKDSKLQVQ
-2086 AQQANKRVHSRM
+2086 AQQANIRVHNRM
-2098 DKNALPR
+2098 DKNSLPR
-2105 PRSLSPNHKHPDIS
+2105 PRSLSPNHKHPDVS
-2119 PKPSDPVNRQSIT
+2119 PKHSNLANRQNIT
-2132 ISNPMN
+2132 ISNPMD

-2147 YKANI
+2147 FKANN
-2152 LLPSSQDLKSN
+2152 LSPDSQVVKPN
-2163 NLALNSKITSPNNQN
+2163 NLALSSKNYYPHDQTT
-2178 IPAIKQ
+2178 PASKQ
-2184 NNVSINQQL
+2184 NNVSRGQ
-2193 TLSQSFKSQEVKNPT
+2193 TLILSHGFKSQEVKNPT

-2221 FPNCQTISPKFLHP
+2221 FPNYQNDAPNSLHP

-2241 SSPKGQSMSVGRS
+2241 SSPKGPPPSFGRSYSSPRCSVNNISSPWHYNLGQSYLPNHPWNYSS
-2254 PSPRSSINISNSW
+2254 PSPVT
-2267 CYNPGQSYSPNHLW
+2267 P
-2281 SYSSSPIQSG
+2281 G
-2291 NPQFP
+2291 NPRFP
-2296 SPGPYPL
+2296 SPRPYQL
-2303 PQIFSTPLPSSQDL
+2303 SRFFSTPLPSSQDL
-2317 AYPTIHHQRSFSSYY
+2317 SYPTIHHQRSFSSYY
-2332 SYTVCTPSASPLYRP
+2332 SYTAFTPSASPLYRP

-2367 ILFTRNPAELQGEFI
+2367 VLFTRNPAELQGEFI

-2528 VHQVPRPGSADLLSS
+2528 VQQVPRPGSADLLSS

-2644 GLSSPSKSRVLR
+2644 GLGSPSKSRGLR
-2656 KEQSSPK
+2656 KEQTSPK
-2663 KSGVAAGL
+2663 KPGVAAGL

-2688 VIPNRPK
+2688 VVPNRPK

-2700 TRNRPKTPNIMSGID
+2700 TRNRPKTPNVMGGGD
-2715 ISGSGEGNRQVE
+2715 ISGSGDGNRQVE

-2760 DTKVNNMSVQMSQ
+2760 DAKVNNMSAQMSQ
-2773 VSLEPNN
+2773 VSLEQNN
-2780 YENYIGDS
+2780 YENYIGEG
-2788 QGYRGEGQVPHQNS
+2788 QGYRGDGQVPQQNS
-2802 YNYHHELYSQDGY
+2802 YNYHQELYTQDGY
-2815 YQQHGDESDMK
+2815 YQQHGDESDIK
-2826 RNQSKT
+2826 RSQAKT
-2832 PTKEF
+2832 PTKEYI
-2837 NNQGYSQYPYY
+2837 NQGYTQYPYY
-2848 NENNGSSSNHINN
+2848 NDNNISSANHINN
-2861 NNHNTSMEQNS
+2861 NHHNTSMEQNS

-2953 VNPRGP
+2953 VNPRVP
-2959 PAGPNGNLG
+2959 PMGPNGSLG

-3003 PGGAADQNGSVA
+3003 PGGAADQDGSVN
-3015 TADEIIGVDGEMV
+3015 TGDEIIGVDGEMV

-3041 AAATQGRVTLTLR
+3041 GAATHGRVTLTLR
-3054 RRTHNPTDLH
+3054 RRSLNPSELH
-3064 NRSLEMQFPYDITVT
+3064 NRSLEIQFPYDVTVT

-3112 CGRLNVGDRIL
+3112 CSRLNVGDRIL

-3152 IGAPRDDASSTTSN
+3152 IGPPRDDASSTTSN

-3188 SGSPAHTSA
+3188 SGTAAHTSV

-3287 LMVKRG
+3287 LLVKRG
-3293 GKIPQHLDTMNP
+3293 GKLPQHLDTMNP

-3331 PGSMGTTYPP
+3331 PGSMGPSYPP
-3341 PPGPPYYAHGGYNAL
+3341 PPGLPGPPGPPYYSHGGYNAL
-3356 PTSSSGYPPAYP
+3356 PTSTSGYPPAYP
-3368 HNGAIRGPQPLHSS
+3368 HNGAVRGPQPLHSS
-3382 PATQYPLPLTPNG
+3382 PATQYPLPHTPNG
-3395 PLSQSSPRVVAGE
+3395 PLSQSSPRVMAGE
-3408 NYYWNRV
+3408 SYYWNRV
-3415 SEHRPA
+3415 PDHRPA